1 MRKLTSIASF
11 LVLTI
16 AVIGCSNTGKEAATS
31 TPAGTAAASTDKPAQ
46 KKAEKVVVIR
56 ENFGLQ
62 KNTPMEDK
70 VHDVIQAA
78 TGADVEMLFVPG
90 DQLANKINLMLS
102 SKEKL
107 DIITGLT
114 VNRAIELYKS
124 GAIIPLNDLID
135 KAAPDLKNNINPAL
149 WPQVTVDG
157 KIIGIPAENNVGAG
171 FVMQLRTDW
180 LKTLNLQPPK
190 TIAEYENVLDA
201 FINKDP
207 DQNGK
212 KDTIGLYPIGL
223 DGLDNSFAP
232 YFLKSGMA
240 WYLNAD
246 GKLTPPEL
254 DPDYKQLLAKLAEWY
269 KKGYIWRDFLTAK
282 NEQGQEIVAQN
293 KVGSYAGWYSY
304 ILSGYEKLLQ
314 QVPDANYEPILLQG
328 TGSNKLFTRSVL
340 TGVVAINKAS
350 TSQEAAL
357 KVLAYHAT
365 PEGRRTI
372 YYGIQGESY
381 TLNPDGTIDF
391 IGPSKTDD
399 KLASYYAKYYMYDKA
414 YKTNTLPLNT
424 WAHKTY
430 TKYINKLNEFPHFE
444 GVDMNVTYDN
454 SKFKSF
460 TKLTN
465 LDTYLKEQKT
475 RIITGETPVD
485 KWDELM
491 KTWLDMGGKEFIEDK
506 NVQFNQATKK

>member
-1 MRKLTSIASF
+1 MRSLMATVSL
-11 LVLTI
+11 LVLVMAI
-16 AVIGCSNTGKEAATS
+16 VGCSTTGKEAAKS
-31 TPAGTAAASTDKPAQ
+31 SPAGTAAASTDNKTAE
-46 KKAEKVVVIR
+46 KKAEKVIVIR
-56 ENFGLQ
+56 ENLGFQ
-62 KNTPMEDK
+62 KNTPMEHK

-90 DQLANKINLMLS
+90 DQLNNKVNLMLS
-102 SKEKL
+102 SKEKV
-107 DIITGLT
+107 DIITGLS
-114 VNRAIELYKS
+114 VNAAIELYKS

-135 KAAPDLKNNINPAL
+135 KVAPDLKNNINPEL

-157 KIIGIPAENNVGAG
+157 KIIGIPNENNVGSG
-171 FVMQLRTDW
+171 FVIQLRTDW
-180 LKTLNLQPPK
+180 LKTLNMQPPK
-190 TIAEYENVLDA
+190 TIADYESVLDA

-212 KDTIGLYPIGL
+212 KDTIGLFARDL
-223 DGLDNSFAP
+223 LGLDNTFAP

-246 GKLTPPEL
+246 RKLTPPEL
-254 DPDYKQLLAKLAEWY
+254 DPVYKQLLAKLAEWY

-293 KVGSYAGWYSY
+293 KVGSFAGWYSN
-304 ILSGYEKLLQ
+304 ILSGYEKLRQ
-314 QVPDANYEPILLQG
+314 QVPEANYEPILLQG
-328 TGSNKLFTRSVL
+328 TGSNQLFTRSVL
-340 TGVVAINKAS
+340 TKVVGINKAS
-350 TSQEAAL
+350 KSQEAAL
-357 KVLAYHAT
+357 KVLDYHAT

-399 KLASYYAKYYMYDKA
+399 KLASYYAKYYMFDKA

-424 WAHKTY
+424 WTHKTY

-444 GVDMNVTYDN
+444 GVDMNVTYDI
-454 SKFKSF
+454 STFKSF

-465 LDTYLKEQKT
+465 LDTYLNEQKT

-491 KTWLDMGGKEFIEDK
+491 KTWLDIGGKDLI
-506 NVQFNQATKK
+506 